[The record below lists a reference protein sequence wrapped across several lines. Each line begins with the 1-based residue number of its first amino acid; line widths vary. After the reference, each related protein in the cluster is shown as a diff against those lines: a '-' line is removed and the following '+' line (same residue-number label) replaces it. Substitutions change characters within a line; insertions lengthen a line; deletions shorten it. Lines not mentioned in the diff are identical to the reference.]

1 MEGDYHGQRRS
12 AWFLGKGS
20 VKRPDIQCPLSAVG
34 GRGEERERE
43 RESLLAALLSTG
55 CFNTGKK
62 TQVAVEM

>member
-1 MEGDYHGQRRS
+1 MGRDGPRGSWGKEALNGQIFNVRCLQLGGEERR
-12 AWFLGKGS
+12 
-20 VKRPDIQCPLSAVG
+20 
-34 GRGEERERE
+34 ERERE